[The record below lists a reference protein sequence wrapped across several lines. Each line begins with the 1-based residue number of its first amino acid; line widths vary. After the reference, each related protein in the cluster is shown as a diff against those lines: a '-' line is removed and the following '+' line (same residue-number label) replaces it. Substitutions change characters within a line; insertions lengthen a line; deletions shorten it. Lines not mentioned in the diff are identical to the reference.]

1 MNRETFCICV
11 HAYFPYIKLERCA
24 YSLYGWLGTFSSGDP
39 FPCYLSYNDETGKYR
54 VDIYNIEDGIYEDND
69 EEQLLKVLKLI
80 KKERDRRG
88 LHDK

>member
-11 HAYFPYIKLERCA
+11 HAYFPDIKLERCA
-24 YSLYGWLGTFSSGDP
+24 YSLYGWLGTPSDGDT
-39 FPCYLSYNDETGKYR
+39 FPVYLAYNDETGKYR
-54 VDIYNIEDGIYEDND
+54 VDIFHIEDGIYEDND
-69 EEQLLKVLKLI
+69 EDTLLKALKLI